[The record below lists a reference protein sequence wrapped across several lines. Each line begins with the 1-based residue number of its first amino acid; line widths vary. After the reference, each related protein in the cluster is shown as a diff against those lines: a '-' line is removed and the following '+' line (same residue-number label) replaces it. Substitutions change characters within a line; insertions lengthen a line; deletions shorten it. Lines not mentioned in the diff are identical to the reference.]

1 MVTKKILKGAILAA
15 TVMTVGHAYAEH
27 VNPAGTF
34 TESKLQGAK
43 PSGPTTVTGQVK
55 QWVGEKMT
63 SLSSIWSGSAP
74 APQTVRQPASEQP
87 TATASAIGDQQPREQ
102 QTATGDSQQSAAG
115 SQPQSYVPSATVGS
129 KLAAPVSGPK
139 QEEERSMDLPGLK
152 RAETGVQ
159 VYDLGSSP
167 KIPRLRL
174 DREEKLSASRFGLD
188 TRMQKMMDDKIIAAF
203 PSPDVL
209 TDKGFK
215 TLAKFAIGKVEK
227 AKNVKDVVFSPKGRV
242 KREAFDR
249 IAINLKAENVIQLAK
264 FKELTVEEVRFLSGL
279 LLYQQGEKCASA
291 VGLFHK
297 LSKTKAFESEADY
310 YLAMCSR
317 KLGLT
322 TDFYERTTR
331 VLEAQ
336 DIHYTRKLLKEIS
349 EDELPYEFTDRFGL
363 ALFKVSG
370 NPKVMD
376 KLDEKTTANVAYILA
391 QFGAGTDR
399 YKTALEWSRKV
410 PKSHPKYLQS
420 RFVEALALYQN
431 GQKDK
436 AMKLQEQLI
445 NDLAVDSSKMEFQAL
460 VALNAAR
467 MYFQEMKF
475 KDAHKAFMRVY
486 KDHPLWL
493 QSLTELGWSQL
504 QSGDYEGAIGNMYS
518 IQSPFFAN
526 VYKPESFVIRT
537 VGYLNLCQFG
547 DAYKTLSIL
556 EHDYRPILQKVERYS
571 SAKPTYYQTVRNF
584 MQAPK
589 GTKEVDGLPTPVVRE
604 MARHRDFTNL
614 QKALN
619 RQLDE
624 RALYAKFDGDV
635 DKSLKRAQA
644 LVSGSR
650 FRSTE
655 LRKKIASIKKNS
667 DLEGRRL
674 EWQSALDKELDDL
687 NGFFFQVDLYQEAK
701 AALPEYRKDVV
712 GGADKRMAKMRGEI
726 EHVLASRVLRM
737 KTDLARILDN
747 NELLRYEVFAGS
759 GENIRFQVA
768 GGETGKRV
776 PASVIP
782 KSKAL
787 QWDFDGEYW
796 EDEIGSYRST
806 LKNNCPDNV
815 QVNHAAL
822 EGEVE

>member
-1 MVTKKILKGAILAA
+1 MVTNKTLNGVILAA
-15 TVMTVGHAYAEH
+15 AVTVAWATVAQAEP
-27 VNPAGTF
+27 VNATGTY
-34 TESKLQGAK
+34 TEAKLQGAK
-43 PSGPTTVTGQVK
+43 PAAPTTVTGQVK
-55 QWVGEKMT
+55 QWVGEKIST
-63 SLSSIWSGSAP
+63 ISSMWGGAGSSQSAP
-74 APQTVRQPASEQP
+74 APQTASRKPAAETATTELPSATADGSQSTATSQSQP
-87 TATASAIGDQQPREQ
+87 T
-102 QTATGDSQQSAAG
+102 
-115 SQPQSYVPSATVGS
+115 SYVPTATVGS
-129 KLAAPVSGPK
+129 KLAAPVPGMK
-139 QEEERSMDLPGLK
+139 EEEQRSMDLPGLK

-159 VYDLGSSP
+159 VYDIASSS
-167 KIPRLRL
+167 KVPRLRL
-174 DREEKLSASRFGLD
+174 DREEKVAANRYGLD
-188 TRMQKMMDDKIIAAF
+188 TRMQKVMDDKVIAAF

-209 TDKGFK
+209 TDKGMK
-215 TLAKFAIGKVEK
+215 MLAKLSTGKVDK
-227 AKNVKDVVFSPKGRV
+227 AQNVKVGLFSPKGHVNRD
-242 KREAFDR
+242 AFDR
-249 IAINLKAENVIQLAK
+249 IAINLLAEKPLNLAK
-264 FKELTVEEVRFLSGL
+264 YKELTTEEVRFLSGL

-297 LSKTKAFESEADY
+297 LSKSKAYETEADY

-317 KLGLT
+317 KLGLL
-322 TDFYERTTR
+322 TDFYDRASR

-336 DIHYTRKLLKEIS
+336 DLHYSRKLLKEIAQ
-349 EDELPYEFTDRFGL
+349 DEIPYEFTERFGL
-363 ALFKVSG
+363 ALFKISG

-376 KLDEKTTANVAYILA
+376 KLDEKAAGNIAFVLA
-391 QFGAGTDR
+391 QFGASTDR

-410 PKSHPKYLQS
+410 PKAHPKYLQS
-420 RFVEALALYQN
+420 RFIEALALYQN

-436 AMKLQEQLI
+436 AMALQEQLI
-445 NDLAVDSSKMEFQAL
+445 NDLSVDSTKAEFQAL

-475 KDAHKAFMRVY
+475 KDAHKAFLRVY

-518 IQSPFFAN
+518 IQSPFFHN
-526 VYKPESFVIRT
+526 VYKPESYVIRT
-537 VGYLNLCQFG
+537 VGYLNLCQYG
-547 DAYKTLSIL
+547 DAYKSLSVL
-556 EHDYRPILQKVERYS
+556 EHDYRPVLQKVERYS
-571 SAKPTYYQTVRNF
+571 SAKPDHYQTVRNF
-584 MQAPK
+584 LQAPK
-589 GTKEVDGLPTPVVRE
+589 GTKEVDGLPIPVVRE
-604 MARHRDFTNL
+604 MARHRDYTNL

-619 RQLDE
+619 RQIDE
-624 RALYAKFDGDV
+624 RALYAKFEGEV

-644 LVSGSR
+644 LVNGSR
-650 FRSTE
+650 FRSAE
-655 LRKKIASIKKNS
+655 LRKKLSSIARNPG
-667 DLEGRRL
+667 LEGNRL
-674 EWQSALDKELDDL
+674 EWQTSLDKELEDL

-701 AALPEYRKDVV
+701 AALPDYRKDVV
-712 GGADKRMAKMRGEI
+712 GGADRRLAKMKGEI
-726 EHVLASRVLRM
+726 QHVLASRVLKM

-768 GGETGKRV
+768 GGDTGKRI
-776 PASVIP
+776 PASVLP

-796 EDEIGSYRST
+796 EDEIGHYRST